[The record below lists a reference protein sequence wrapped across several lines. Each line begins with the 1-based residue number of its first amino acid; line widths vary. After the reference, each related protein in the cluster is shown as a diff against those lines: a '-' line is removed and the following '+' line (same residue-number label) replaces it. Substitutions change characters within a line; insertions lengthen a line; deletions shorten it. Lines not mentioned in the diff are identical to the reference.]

1 MIMSKIIYSVNVEIT
16 EVDEEGNVKHDNQDF
31 TTESK
36 ESFRRFIGEQF
47 NRFVE
52 VERVGDREW

>member
-1 MIMSKIIYSVNVEIT
+1 MSKIIYSVNVEIT

>member
-36 ESFRRFIGEQF
+36 SAVRDFIGQQF
-47 NRFVE
+47 NRFTE

>member
-1 MIMSKIIYSVNVEIT
+1 MSKIIYSVNVEIT

-36 ESFRRFIGEQF
+36 ESFRDFIGQQF